1 MRLGFSLPQCG
12 DIASPDSIRTIAC
25 EAEALGYDS
34 VWVLDR
40 LLYPVS
46 PKTPYRVTLDGS
58 LPPAYQRTLDPL
70 GALTFAAACT
80 SRIGLGTSV
89 LNLPFYNPVLLA
101 RQLTSI
107 DVLSGGRLIVGF
119 GTGWSQDEYEAA
131 GSEWKSRG
139 ARTSEALDVIRKMWT
154 EETPEHHGTY
164 YSLPKTI
171 LGLRPVQKP
180 HPPIYLAA
188 FTEATMKRVAER
200 ADGWNPAGLPIP
212 RMKAM
217 FDGICAMARAAGRD
231 PARLKLVVRA
241 NLTVSEARL
250 GADRGPFVGS
260 FEQIC
265 DDISATRDSGAHELF
280 FDPQFSPG
288 FDNLPAQ
295 IALMRRLRDFVG

>member
-12 DIASPDSIRTIAC
+12 DVASPESIRTIAC

-34 VWVLDR
+34 LWVLDR

-46 PKTPYRVTLDGS
+46 PKTPYRVTPDGS
-58 LPPAYQRTLDPL
+58 LPPAYERTLDPL
-70 GALTFAAACT
+70 GALAFAAACT
-80 SRIGLGTSV
+80 SVIGLGTSV
-89 LNLPFYNPVLLA
+89 LILPFYNPVLLA

-107 DVLSGGRLIVGF
+107 DVLSGGRLIVGL

-139 ARTSEALDVIRKMWT
+139 ARTSEALDVLRKMWT

-171 LGLRPVQKP
+171 LRLKPVQKP

-188 FTEATMKRVAER
+188 FTGATMKRVAER
-200 ADGWNPAGLPIP
+200 ADGWNPAALPIP

-217 FDGICAMARAAGRD
+217 FDDICAMARAAGRD

-241 NLTVSEARL
+241 YLTISVAPL

-265 DDISATRDSGAHELF
+265 DDISATRDVGAHELF

-288 FDNLPAQ
+288 LDNIPAQ

>member
-1 MRLGFSLPQCG
+1 L
-12 DIASPDSIRTIAC
+12 
-25 EAEALGYDS
+25 
-34 VWVLDR
+34 WVLDR

-46 PKTPYRVTLDGS
+46 PKTPYGASRDGS
-58 LPPAYQRTLDPL
+58 LPPAYQRSLDPL
-70 GALTFAAACT
+70 GTLAFAAACT

-89 LNLPFYNPVLLA
+89 LNLPFYNPVLLG

-107 DVLSGGRLIVGF
+107 DVLSEGRLIVGL
-119 GTGWSQDEYEAA
+119 GMGWSKDEYEAA

-139 ARTSEALDVIRKMWT
+139 ARASEALDVLQKMWT

-171 LGLRPVQKP
+171 LRLRPVQKP

-188 FTEATMKRVAER
+188 FTGATMKRVAER
-200 ADGWNPAGLPIP
+200 ADGWNPAVLPIP
-212 RMKAM
+212 KMKAM
-217 FDGICAMARAAGRD
+217 FDGIRAMAQAAGRD

-241 NLTVSEARL
+241 NLMVAEAPL
-250 GADRGPFVGS
+250 GAARGPFVGS

-265 DDISATRDSGAHELF
+265 DDISATRDIGAHELF

-288 FDNLPAQ
+288 LDNIPAQ
-295 IALMRRLRDFVG
+295 IALMRRLRDFMG

>member
-1 MRLGFSLPQCG
+1 M
-12 DIASPDSIRTIAC
+12 TIAR

-34 VWVLDR
+34 LWVLDR

-46 PKTPYRVTLDGS
+46 PRTPYGASRDGS
-58 LPPAYQRTLDPL
+58 LPPVYKRTLDPF
-70 GALTFAAACT
+70 GTLTFAAACT

-107 DVLSGGRLIVGF
+107 DVLSGGRLIVGL

-131 GSEWKSRG
+131 GSDWKSRG
-139 ARTSEALDVIRKMWT
+139 ARTSEAIDLLRKMWT
-154 EETPEHHGTY
+154 EEIPEHHGAH

-171 LGLRPVQKP
+171 LRLRPVQKP

-200 ADGWNPAGLPIP
+200 ADGWNPAGLPSP

-217 FDGICAMARAAGRD
+217 FDDICAMAQAAGRD
-231 PARLKLVVRA
+231 PAQLKLVVRA
-241 NLTVSEARL
+241 NLTVSEAPE

-265 DDISATRDSGAHELF
+265 EDISATRDIGAHELF

-288 FDNLPAQ
+288 LDNIPAQ